1 MLRTIALLGL
11 GAAVAFSSLPAIA
24 QTTQSVAPAAS
35 APASTAPT
43 GLHKSHMRHRDNMSK
58 ERAKVSAHRV
68 RHLRPKT
75 VTP

>member
-1 MLRTIALLGL
+1 MLKTITLLGL
-11 GAAVAFSSLPAIA
+11 GAAVAFSSLPAFA
-24 QTTQSVAPAAS
+24 QTDQPAAPQAS

-43 GLHKSHMRHRDNMSK
+43 GSHKSQIRHRASMSK
-58 ERAKVSAHRV
+58 ERARASAHHV

>member
-1 MLRTIALLGL
+1 MLKTITLLGL
-11 GAAVAFSSLPAIA
+11 GAAVAFTSLPAFA
-24 QTTQSVAPAAS
+24 QTDQSAAPQAS

-43 GLHKSHMRHRDNMSK
+43 GSHKSQIRHRANMSM
-58 ERAKVSAHRV
+58 ESARVSAHHV

>member
-11 GAAVAFSSLPAIA
+11 GAAVAITSLPAIA
-24 QTTQSVAPAAS
+24 QTTHS
-35 APASTAPT
+35 AAPT
-43 GLHKSHMRHRDNMSK
+43 GLHNSQMRHRDNMSK
-58 ERAKVSAHRV
+58 ERAKVSAHHF